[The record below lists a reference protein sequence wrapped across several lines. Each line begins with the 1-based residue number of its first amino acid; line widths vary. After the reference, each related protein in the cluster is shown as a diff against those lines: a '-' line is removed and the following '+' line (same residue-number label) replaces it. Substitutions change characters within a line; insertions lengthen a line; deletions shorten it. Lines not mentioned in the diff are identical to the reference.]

1 MAKFYPS
8 MARGF
13 HGSLGEKAVFQ
24 ALSCL
29 NDEYVVFY
37 SYRWLGSP
45 QQRRSEG
52 EADFLILHPRKGILS
67 VEVKAGGV
75 AYRDGQWIQIN
86 RNTGEEKVIDP
97 LGQAAESQ
105 YRVRSL
111 LRGRFGNRY
120 IVPVGRAVWF
130 TSVSMSDRL
139 ILPAEAAREIILDQ
153 NALDFPEEAVSRA
166 FAFWRENLA
175 ISQELNS
182 AEFKEIVKF
191 LMPSFHLVETLSSQT
206 GEKENSYV
214 QLTERQG
221 AILHFLREQPMAAI
235 HGPAGTGKTLLAVEK
250 LRMLAGE
257 GKKVLYLCFNEFL
270 LSHLRASEY
279 DREHITIHN
288 VRTLAEELLHDNS
301 IPLNKVIPAFQE
313 FFANEYDDELW
324 PYPNIVVDE
333 GQDIDDGVLSH
344 LCDLSQLYDGIF
356 YVFYDRNQYIMRK
369 DSPEWLDKHAECRL
383 VLYRNCR
390 NTSEIAAMAG
400 NLIGI
405 NSKFY
410 VNDVHGMKPKVVLY
424 KNSGELQKV
433 AEKFVKEMQ
442 QENFRLE
449 DIVILSVHSVPHSKL
464 QSEHLAGV
472 PVSTEQAKG
481 KVWFTSVRKFKGL
494 EAKAVLLID
503 GDVEKLHEPLM
514 QRILY
519 VGCSR
524 ANDYLQIALLH
535 EGNTMSDTG
544 KYYTRLLCE

>member
-1 MAKFYPS
+1 M
-8 MARGF
+8 
-13 HGSLGEKAVFQ
+13 
-24 ALSCL
+24 
-29 NDEYVVFY
+29 
-37 SYRWLGSP
+37 
-45 QQRRSEG
+45 
-52 EADFLILHPRKGILS
+52 ILHPRKGILS

-111 LRGRFGNRY
+111 LRERFGNRY
-120 IVPVGRAVWF
+120 VLPVGRAVWF
-130 TSVSMSDRL
+130 TSVSLSSKL
-139 ILPAEAAREIILDQ
+139 TLPAEVTREIILDQ

-175 ISQELNS
+175 ITKELNG

-191 LMPSFHLVETLSSQT
+191 LMPSFHLVETLSSQSDA
-206 GEKENSYV
+206 KEASYV

-250 LRMLAGE
+250 LRMLANE

-270 LSHLRASEY
+270 LAHLRASEY
-279 DREHITIHN
+279 DKSHITIHN
-288 VRTLAEELLHDNS
+288 LRTLAEELLQDDS

-313 FFANEYDDELW
+313 FFANEYDDEQW
-324 PYPNIVVDE
+324 QYPNIVVDE
-333 GQDIDDGVLSH
+333 GQDIDDGILSH

-356 YVFYDRNQYIMRK
+356 YVFYDRNQYIMRRDK
-369 DSPEWLDKHAECRL
+369 PEWLDKHAECRL
-383 VLYRNCR
+383 VLYKNCR

-410 VNDVHGMKPKVVLY
+410 VNDVHGMKPKVVFY
-424 KNSGELQKV
+424 QNARELQAV
-433 AEKFVKEMQ
+433 AEKFVREMQ

-449 DIVILSVHSVPHSKL
+449 DIVILSVHSVPHSQL
-464 QSEHLAGV
+464 QAERLAGV
-472 PVSTEQAKG
+472 PVSPERAKG

-503 GDVEKLHEPLM
+503 GDVSKLHEPLM

-524 ANDYLQIALLH
+524 ANDYLQIALLQ
-535 EGNTMSDTG
+535 EGGTVSDKG